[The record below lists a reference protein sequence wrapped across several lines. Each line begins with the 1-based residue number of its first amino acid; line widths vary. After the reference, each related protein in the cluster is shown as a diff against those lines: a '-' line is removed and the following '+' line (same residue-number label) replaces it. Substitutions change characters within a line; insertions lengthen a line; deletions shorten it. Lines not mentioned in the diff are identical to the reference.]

1 MRYNSRAQYKNN
13 EISQKLYTHF
23 GKSMNLARIKFFG
36 LMICSL
42 YKVKTVTFSKLAS
55 AFETRA
61 DSSSSL
67 RRIQRFM
74 AEYVLDLDIIARF
87 VVGLLP
93 HKGPYTLSMDR
104 TNWKFG
110 ETNINV
116 LTLAVTYDGVAF
128 PVLFQ
133 LMPKRGNSNT
143 AERIAIVNRFIRLFG
158 YESINL
164 HSRNT

>member
-1 MRYNSRAQYKNN
+1 MRYNSKARYKNN
-13 EISQKLYTHF
+13 EISHKLYTHF
-23 GKSMNLARIKFFG
+23 GKSMNMARIKFFG

-42 YKVKTVTFSKLAS
+42 CKVKAVTFSKLAS

-67 RRIQRFM
+67 RRIQRFI

-110 ETNINV
+110 
-116 LTLAVTYDGVAF
+116 
-128 PVLFQ
+128 
-133 LMPKRGNSNT
+133 
-143 AERIAIVNRFIRLFG
+143 
-158 YESINL
+158 
-164 HSRNT
+164 